1 MKKKVLIIAVVFA
14 TILSLLFLI
23 AGKEGE
29 GGGKEPKG
37 PVTLS
42 VLTMT
47 GPFISGPIKAH
58 NPEWSAKH
66 DGKYN
71 VEAIEVA
78 FGDIFPKAKQAAM
91 TKSDA
96 FDMLLAANIW
106 MADFVGFDYV
116 IPLDDYLAD
125 TDWYPSDVPEGI
137 VKKNTFHGTTYGLI
151 ADNDNQYLFYRK
163 DILGNKCRNLMRAD
177 VHIST
182 GGKLLAVAVEGA
194 RQITWEDYIGEDEDN
209 EGS

>member
-1 MKKKVLIIAVVFA
+1 MKRKIFFIFIAVLTIASVLVFMA
-14 TILSLLFLI
+14 N
-23 AGKEGE
+23 KGE
-29 GGGKEPKG
+29 NGDGGAKDE

-47 GPFISGPIKAH
+47 GPFISGPIKIH
-58 NPEWSAKH
+58 GPEWSARVGGGNK
-66 DGKYN
+66 
-71 VEAIEVA
+71 VEAVEVA
-78 FGDIFPKAKQAAM
+78 FGDIFPKAQQAAA

-96 FDMLLAANIW
+96 FDMLLVGNLW
-106 MADFVGFDYV
+106 MADLVGWDYV

-137 VKKNTFHGTTYGLI
+137 VKKNTFHGKTYALI
-151 ADNDNQYLFYRK
+151 CDNDNQYLFYRK
-163 DILGNKCRNLMRAD
+163 DILGNKCRNLMRAN

-194 RQITWEDYIGEDEDN
+194 RQITWEEYIGEDEDN
-209 EGS
+209 EDS